1 MTYRI
6 VMLLLFVSSVAFSQE
21 APKSYSFSLEEA
33 VNYALDSSY
42 TAINARRDVAKAL
55 KQKWETTA
63 DGLPQI
69 NGSVDYQNQLKQP
82 VTFIPA
88 EFSGGEPG
96 TFTPVTFGAKQ
107 SANLTATL
115 SQVIFDGSYLV
126 ALKASTAFLEF
137 SENANEKTRLE
148 VRKGVINAYGGVLLT
163 EESVSIVEKNID
175 AITDNL
181 SETQALYEEGF
192 AEEEDAEQLQITKL
206 QLENQLSNTKRQADI
221 AKQMFNLALGIPV
234 NAPVVFKDGLEQLT
248 LENVSLEISEQEL
261 AVEENVD
268 YKIADNLTKQRELE
282 LKLEKSK
289 ALPSVNAFVNYGTQ
303 TQDDD
308 FVFFDS
314 DTRWFQSSIFG
325 VSINVPIFSSLKRSA
340 RTQRAAI
347 ALDQAQTDLEQTIQ
361 QIQLD
366 TDTARSDYQ
375 FAIES
380 YQTAQKNLEL
390 AERIEN
396 KNQIKFREGISTSFD
411 LRQAQTQLYNAQQEL
426 LQSMV
431 NVITTKA
438 ELETV
443 LNTPQLRVPYQE
455 SK

>member
-234 NAPVVFKDGLEQLT
+234 NAPVVFKDVLEQLT

-289 ALPSVNAFVNYGTQ
+289 ALPSVNAFVN
-303 TQDDD
+303 
-308 FVFFDS
+308 
-314 DTRWFQSSIFG
+314 
-325 VSINVPIFSSLKRSA
+325 
-340 RTQRAAI
+340 
-347 ALDQAQTDLEQTIQ
+347 
-361 QIQLD
+361 
-366 TDTARSDYQ
+366 
-375 FAIES
+375 
-380 YQTAQKNLEL
+380 
-390 AERIEN
+390 
-396 KNQIKFREGISTSFD
+396 
-411 LRQAQTQLYNAQQEL
+411 
-426 LQSMV
+426 
-431 NVITTKA
+431 
-438 ELETV
+438 
-443 LNTPQLRVPYQE
+443 
-455 SK
+455 